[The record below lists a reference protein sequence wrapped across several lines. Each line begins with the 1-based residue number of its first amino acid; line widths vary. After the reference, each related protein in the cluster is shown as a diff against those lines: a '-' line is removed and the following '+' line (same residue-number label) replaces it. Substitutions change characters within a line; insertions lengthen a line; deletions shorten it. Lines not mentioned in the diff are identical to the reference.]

1 LWPQKPEEPAAYRN
15 LKNKTQDKIQNQQP
29 PRLGGFFIGEKAMS
43 KETMT
48 KEEITQI
55 VKDCAEKLG
64 RIPTMIDLERMAGI
78 NKNHIRKTLGVYKEF
93 VASSGIQGRRAQG
106 HRVST
111 HTLFLDWAGV
121 VRKLGKVPTVTEFQ
135 LHSEHTYRPIFRC
148 FGSWSHVPSGMLD
161 YLRNEGLTGAWLDVE
176 GVICS
181 YLEEKGRSL
190 AATVTDGATDRLVT
204 RHRCVTGSPI
214 YGRPL
219 FPYPLIHAP
228 INENGVILL
237 FGMLAERLGYAVS
250 RVKAEFPDCDA
261 FRELGPNKW
270 QPLRIEFEYES
281 RNFLI
286 HKHPL
291 LGCDLIVCWRHN
303 WPECP
308 IEVLELEKVVMALP
322 LRNGYSG

>member
-1 LWPQKPEEPAAYRN
+1 MTK
-15 LKNKTQDKIQNQQP
+15 
-29 PRLGGFFIGEKAMS
+29 KAMS
-43 KETMT
+43 KEEMT
-48 KEEITQI
+48 LVVREL
-55 VKDCAEKLG
+55 AEKLG
-64 RIPTMIDLERMAGI
+64 RVPTMIDLERMTGI
-78 NKNHIRKTLGVYKEF
+78 NKNEVRRTIGTYREF
-93 VASSGIQGRRAQG
+93 IESSGIEGRRPHGQK
-106 HRVST
+106 VST
-111 HTLFLDWAGV
+111 HALFVDWAGV
-121 VRKLGKVPTVTEFQ
+121 VRKPGKIPTITEFQ
-135 LHSEHTYRPIFRC
+135 LHGSYTYRPLYRC
-148 FGSWSHVPSGMLD
+148 WGSWSHIAAGMLD
-161 YLRNEGLTGAWLDVE
+161 YIRNESLTDAWGDVE

-181 YLEEKGRSL
+181 YLEQQGRNL
-190 AATVTDGATDRLVT
+190 AATVTDGATNRLVT
-204 RHRCVTGSPI
+204 RHRAVTGSPI

-237 FGMLAERLGYAVS
+237 FGMLAQRLGYAVG

-291 LGCDLIVCWRHN
+291 LGCDLIVCWKHN

-322 LRNGYSG
+322 LRNGYPG